1 MPLWIVATPIG
12 TLSDCSPRAR
22 KVLAEATLIAA
33 EDTRVT
39 RRLLQ
44 SLSIDA
50 PKIVSLRAKNEKQMA
65 PSLLDEA
72 MNGDLV
78 YVCDAGTPCIS
89 DPGSTLIEQAI
100 SKGIRI
106 LSVPGPSSLST
117 ALAVSGF
124 STIPSYF
131 AGFAPKKGRNNWL
144 VDLLDRPETL
154 VVFEAPSRIIDLVRR
169 CAELAPNRHASLC
182 RELSKRHEEIIR
194 GPFEELSE
202 VLGNHK
208 TLKGEMVLV
217 IGPNNDG
224 PGHRKALPLSGDSL
238 KDVAKVLSARWNVS
252 KREAYQHLLDIGK
265 QYEDAR

>member
-1 MPLWIVATPIG
+1 MP
-12 TLSDCSPRAR
+12 
-22 KVLAEATLIAA
+22 EATLIAA

-106 LSVPGPSSLST
+106 LSVP
-117 ALAVSGF
+117 
-124 STIPSYF
+124 
-131 AGFAPKKGRNNWL
+131 
-144 VDLLDRPETL
+144 DLL
-154 VVFEAPSRIIDLVRR
+154 VFRLLWLHQDLRR
-169 CAELAPNRHASLC
+169 Y
-182 RELSKRHEEIIR
+182 
-194 GPFEELSE
+194 
-202 VLGNHK
+202 
-208 TLKGEMVLV
+208 
-217 IGPNNDG
+217 
-224 PGHRKALPLSGDSL
+224 LPI
-238 KDVAKVLSARWNVS
+238 
-252 KREAYQHLLDIGK
+252 LLDLHQKKVETIGW
-265 QYEDAR
+265 